1 MCICLSYV
9 YCTFCSATLNPS
21 FSFLLQ
27 EIVVTVR
34 RWCNVHFKIPQ
45 NVTDTMN
52 VATVEYVVDLK
63 DDHQISPQSDDKLIY
78 CRGLLKFSL
87 ISSHYIN
94 RFRCCYHIV

>member
-27 EIVVTVR
+27 EIVVTV
-34 RWCNVHFKIPQ
+34 

-63 DDHQISPQSDDKLIY
+63 DDHQVSPQSDDKLIY

-94 RFRCCYHIV
+94 RFRCRYHIV